1 VIAVT
6 VIIPRRLYSAEDLL
20 GGFNPWDPM
29 GYALSQDFAIYREF
43 VANGGPLPV
52 SLDVRNAQAEHD
64 AAIAEALR
72 VFLKTV
78 QRPLVGIMGGHSL
91 PRNHPT
97 YRDIAYLAR
106 ELAREDFLLV
116 TGGGPGVM
124 EAAHLGVAFSSF
136 STADPLEKAIGLLST
151 EPKAPVLDG
160 LFAADGTVPAAKL
173 KGLAQA
179 RNWLKVALE
188 ARAMAPAI
196 VPVSL
201 AIPTW
206 LYGAEPTMPFATHYA
221 KYFHNSLREEAL
233 VNNSRAGIIYGRGGG
248 GTVREI
254 FQDVERNY
262 YAKTLPDVT
271 PMIFF
276 DAEGYWATDPV
287 MGETGPSTPGINA
300 ARTIRPML
308 TLGLVSQDRPKTEV
322 DKCLDQKLLFTT
334 DHATILQALRGHE
347 AASQRNLAYALAGE
361 PLKISTL
368 RMNRR

>member
-1 VIAVT
+1 MSVSV
-6 VIIPRRLYSAEDLL
+6 PRLLYSAQDLL

-43 VANGGPLPV
+43 VANGGPLPA
-52 SLDVRNAQAEHD
+52 SLAIRAAQAEHD
-64 AAIAEALR
+64 AAIADALR
-72 VFLKTV
+72 IFLKTV

-91 PRNHPT
+91 ARNHPT
-97 YRDIAYLAR
+97 YKAIAYLAR
-106 ELAREDFLLV
+106 DLAREHFLLV

-136 STADPLEKAIGLLST
+136 DTVGPLDEAIGLMG
-151 EPKAPVLDG
+151 KAPNAPALDD
-160 LFAADGTVPAAKL
+160 LFADDWTIRKDKL
-173 KGLAQA
+173 EAIAQA
-179 RNWLKVALE
+179 RDWLKVALE
-188 ARAMAPAI
+188 VRAKAPAI

-221 KYFHNSLREEAL
+221 KYFQNSLREEAL

-248 GTVREI
+248 GTLREI

-262 YAKTLPDVT
+262 YAKTLDEIT

-276 DAEGYWATDPV
+276 DGDGFWQTDPV
-287 MGETGPSTPGINA
+287 IGETGATTPGVNA
-300 ARTIRPML
+300 KSMIHPIL
-308 TLGLVSQDRPKTEV
+308 SFGLVSQKRPKGSVEA
-322 DKCLDQKLLFTT
+322 CLGEKLLFTT
-334 DHATILQALRGHE
+334 DHGTIIRALRGHE
-347 AASQRNLAYALAGE
+347 QTSQRNLTYALDAK